1 MVFPRRGTKHP
12 VPKACLGEAAEP
24 GPLRR
29 TERPNLSW
37 SAISRSPPV
46 RVQIGGSAR
55 GYLGVGGPL
64 SSPGMAYWMVACSV
78 YFILYIATSGANV
91 RFCGHIARVGRSVV
105 LAAGHGGGGGLPARM
120 SARRGASGNRCRP
133 AMRRTRSRCAGAGYP
148 GRGDEQRASRGS
160 EHAQHRQVG
169 ESHCPVG
176 PGAGSF
182 RHSHRPSSEDTF
194 RGDTPE

>member
-1 MVFPRRGTKHP
+1 MLYKRRSTKYAPTTGESPRPRQPIITAGRRAVIWP
-12 VPKACLGEAAEP
+12 LAE
-24 GPLRR
+24 
-29 TERPNLSW
+29 
-37 SAISRSPPV
+37 
-46 RVQIGGSAR
+46 
-55 GYLGVGGPL
+55 PL

-78 YFILYIATSGANV
+78 YLYIATSGANV